1 MLIGSD
7 VGFYGIGIL
16 NFSAF
21 LNVGVNEGNEGWN
34 SVGCFFKDPLI
45 DLILYQAGSGGYV
58 IKVEASENGFYLTV
72 DFIKPD
78 VQLRIVGELL

>member
-1 MLIGSD
+1 MEFG

-34 SVGCFFKDPLI
+34 SVGCIFSPVANT
-45 DLILYQAGSGGYV
+45 ILS
-58 IKVEASENGFYLTV
+58 
-72 DFIKPD
+72 
-78 VQLRIVGELL
+78 LLKRK